1 MICGNA
7 EFMGI
12 PWDIIIKGYRK
23 QLKDRSFDTL
33 QDYAD
38 DLISCPQKNR
48 PFKDTFGVNSV

>member
-1 MICGNA
+1 
-7 EFMGI
+7 MGI

-48 PFKDTFGVNSV
+48 PFKDTFGVNSVWNFLR